1 MLPGDGA
8 GRGVLAEELL
18 VGHLCVVELL
28 RVVDGYIKELTVRR
42 VQLVIV
48 LTEANIEVAHPAE
61 LTVDIPLLC
70 QFRVLGHASAF
81 HLVLFIGVKL
91 SLHWKDHLLPIG
103 EVFVEV
109 LLWKPIDSVKTS
121 KRLLIR
127 FVL

>member
-28 RVVDGYIKELTVRR
+28 RIVDGYIKELTVRR
-42 VQLVIV
+42 VQLMVV

-61 LTVDIPLLC
+61 LAVDISFLC
-70 QFRVLGHASAF
+70 QFCVLGHASTF
-81 HLVLFIGVKL
+81 HLVLFVGVKL

-109 LLWKPIDSVKTS
+109 LLHKPYKSVNTS
-121 KRLLIR
+121 KRLLIE